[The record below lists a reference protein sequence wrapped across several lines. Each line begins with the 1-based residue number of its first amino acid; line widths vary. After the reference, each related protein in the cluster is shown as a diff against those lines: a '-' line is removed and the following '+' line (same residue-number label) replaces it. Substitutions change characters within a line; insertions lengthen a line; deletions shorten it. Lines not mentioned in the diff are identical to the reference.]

1 MRNSQYCRNSIMLKK
16 SETELRGD
24 VTEDNKFI
32 VSTFVGLKDSN
43 HKKGDDYFGITA
55 MEDYISKMII
65 LD

>member
-1 MRNSQYCRNSIMLKK
+1 MLKK